1 MTHSELDAD
10 VLIIG
15 GGPAGSCLATLLA
28 RDGRRVI
35 LVEKDIHPRHHVGE
49 ALTPSTTAV
58 FERLGVLETIEE
70 EGFSR
75 KLGVCWTAP
84 TSRPDQF
91 FSVRTADFRVEGSPR
106 PYSFN
111 VERGMFDAILLKHA
125 HNSGAR
131 ILQGVTALKVLF
143 EEDRATGVRVSVTD
157 GWERDLRASFVID
170 ASGRR
175 CLLANQLHLRRRD
188 PDFNQFSFYSWFR
201 GVTSPEAYRDFL
213 FLHFLGL
220 ERAWGWQI
228 PLRNGVTSVGVITD
242 KRDFKKSGRS
252 YEDFFGTL
260 VAHSTPFSEAM
271 RGAQRVKPWWVE
283 GDYSYTMERF
293 TGPGWLLIG
302 DAFRFVD
309 PIFSSGVDVA
319 LYSAVFAHEAISKV
333 YQGIP
338 EQEAFEA
345 YGRRVGEGV
354 DVWYQLTDLSYRM
367 PLLFTLF
374 IVSRK
379 HRYDLVRVL
388 QGNPYVPETQ
398 EKARVIIGK
407 MWDVYERSLSGT
419 GSMLRPTGLV
429 SVSSGSP

>member
-1 MTHSELDAD
+1 MASTDLDAD

-15 GGPAGSCLATLLA
+15 GGPAGACLATLLA
-28 RDGRRVI
+28 KDGRRVI
-35 LVEKDIHPRHHVGE
+35 VIEKDIHPRHHVGE
-49 ALTPSTTAV
+49 ALTPSTTAI
-58 FERLGVLETIEE
+58 FERLGVLQTIEQ

-84 TSRPDQF
+84 MSRPNQF
-91 FSVRTADFRVEGSPR
+91 FSVRTSDFRVEGSPR

-111 VERGMFDAILLKHA
+111 VERAAFDALLLRHA
-125 HNSGAR
+125 HNSGAKV
-131 ILQGVTALKVLF
+131 LQGATVHRVLF
-143 EEDRATGVRVSVTD
+143 DEDRATGVRVSVTD
-157 GWERDLRASFVID
+157 GWERDLRASFVVD

-175 CLLANQLHLRRRD
+175 CLLANQLRLRRRD

-201 GVTSPEAYRDFL
+201 GVSAPDAYRDFL

-252 YEDFFGTL
+252 YDEFFDAL

-271 RGAQRVKPWWVE
+271 RSAEQVKPWWVE

-293 TGPGWLLIG
+293 SGKGWLLIG

-319 LYSAVFAHEAISKV
+319 LYSALFAHDAIGKV
-333 YQGIP
+333 YEGVH
-338 EQEAFEA
+338 EDEAFDW
-345 YGRRVGEGV
+345 YGQQVGGGV

-374 IVSRK
+374 IISRK
-379 HRYDLVRVL
+379 HRSDLVRVL
-388 QGNPYVPETQ
+388 QGNPYVPENQ
-398 EKARVIIGK
+398 DKARVIIGE
-407 MWDVYERSLSGT
+407 MWEVYERSLSGN
-419 GSMLRPTGLV
+419 SMLGPTGLAGA
-429 SVSSGSP
+429 STAG